1 MRKAVSS
8 NAMPCHHA
16 LAEALRAYIDT
27 AGIVE
32 DRTGWLFR
40 TARGHDGS
48 SLSDKQ
54 MSQPDAV
61 EDAWHRRGPVAAAAS
76 AGGSRGGRAA
86 YILCAQQSR
95 CPLRS
100 TAYSNYPTR
109 AMCRY
114 AGRAAPE
121 FVITARPG

>member
-86 YILCAQQSR
+86 CILYAQQSR
-95 CPLRS
+95 CPLGFRIPQPARTSRGVRCAGALVVPHRS
-100 TAYSNYPTR
+100 LS
-109 AMCRY
+109 
-114 AGRAAPE
+114 
-121 FVITARPG
+121 